1 MLEINNRTK
10 QKIDLKKT
18 AKLAESFLRSYKK
31 SAWSVSLALSGPNL
45 MRRLNRDY
53 RGVDK
58 TTDVLSFPAGDRTA
72 PGARGISAAMRGG
85 EYLGEIVI
93 NLAEVRKTGKYR
105 TMLEEIGLEFNRY
118 GQPPK
123 PGRGD
128 NYIFYFLLVHGLLH
142 LVGYD
147 DATEKGRREMMRRGK
162 DFLEKVL

>member
-31 SAWSVSLALSGPNL
+31 SAWSVSLALSGSSL

-58 TTDVLSFPAGDRTA
+58 ATDVLSFPTDGQTV
-72 PGARGISAAMRGG
+72 PGTPEISGAMSDKK
-85 EYLGEIVI
+85 YLGEIVI
-93 NLAEVRKTGKYR
+93 NLEEVKKTNKYR
-105 TMLEEIGLEFNRY
+105 AMLTEIDLDPNRY
-118 GQPPK
+118 GLPPQS
-123 PGRGD
+123 GRGD

-147 DATEKGRREMMRRGK
+147 DATEKGRREMIRRGK
-162 DFLEKVL
+162 DFLGKVL